1 MSPAAVR
8 KLRLAAYALAVMAGL
23 WLPAS
28 KIIFHALPL
37 HEPAVYRFAASC
49 PYDAGDPFRGR
60 YVALRLEALPLAV
73 SAARQ
78 LPDGRVFLALAR
90 GADGL
95 AAAAAVSA
103 KPFKDRDFIAVGEL
117 YAQSSKSGTVWYA
130 QPPLDSYYSG
140 LRFSAHD
147 RETLGQLFRSGRHRC
162 AAVVKVYGDGS
173 CEAAGLEVD
182 GRPLESW
189 LGR

>member
-95 AAAAAVSA
+95 AAAADARFASPAVSVQRA
-103 KPFKDRDFIAVGEL
+103 P
-117 YAQSSKSGTVWYA
+117 
-130 QPPLDSYYSG
+130 DSQTTG
-140 LRFSAHD
+140 GPRSAAAAAAAP
-147 RETLGQLFRSGRHRC
+147 GRRR
-162 AAVVKVYGDGS
+162 
-173 CEAAGLEVD
+173 
-182 GRPLESW
+182 RP
-189 LGR
+189 